1 MPRKSVQ
8 KTTRS
13 RPTQSNRSKSL
24 SPSSAISRTGSYR
37 NVLRNL
43 SRSTTSRYVLGG
55 IVGILVVRY
64 AVKYYREHPEIS
76 DFFRENF
83 DNIEGRL
90 RQYRHDLTADTSTMS
105 RH

>member
-1 MPRKSVQ
+1 MPRRSVQ
-8 KTTRS
+8 KTSISKPVR
-13 RPTQSNRSKSL
+13 SNRRKIL
-24 SPSSAISRTGSYR
+24 SSEAVIARSGSYR

-43 SRSTTSRYVLGG
+43 SKNSTTKYVLGG
-55 IVGILVVRY
+55 IVGILLVRY
-64 AVKYYREHPEIS
+64 AVKYYQEHPEIS

-83 DNIEGRL
+83 DTIEGRL